1 MSLVQF
7 FAPFDVRSFQSL
19 SINLKVKS
27 WNSIL
32 LKKQSNLKFT
42 NRDFSPSLRNRSLLS
57 SFARKSTNIN
67 SRGKGSR
74 VGPTSFT
81 PRTSKAK
88 RYASL
93 SGGEMERIA
102 PVRWTLF
109 GPWITAA
116 APASAFIFARL
127 VASCTE
133 ITPPPLCPTVPSPRA
148 RTPTE
153 CPISKGCT
161 LHLVL
166 PSFSFR
172 FGNDAPPGLRAHL
185 SQPGCSAD
193 ESRCWRNWDKR
204 QVSRDR
210 CCVFEKSSCSSNLS
224 QQSKDSRI
232 IRFCPS
238 RYTHKYA
245 ISICWFVWLLEKMLE
260 GEDRKV
266 LDRTLNWYREDIE
279 KI

>member
-1 MSLVQF
+1 MPSSSEIDSSVSRCKRIVAPFRVSSYRCLIERAWLSGRRIWLQGTIAKIDPQKFSICAKHRRLMLPVHVHGATAKFNFFPPIPFLPSLRTQTAPSFLSFFPLFFPFRSPCNVFNFNIFILGWKPLKFAFQISRQMSLVQF

-116 APASAFIFARL
+116 APAAGHRL
-127 VASCTE
+127 
-133 ITPPPLCPTVPSPRA
+133 
-148 RTPTE
+148 
-153 CPISKGCT
+153 
-161 LHLVL
+161 
-166 PSFSFR
+166 SFSPVSSHR
-172 FGNDAPPGLRAHL
+172 AP
-185 SQPGCSAD
+185 
-193 ESRCWRNWDKR
+193 K
-204 QVSRDR
+204 
-210 CCVFEKSSCSSNLS
+210 
-224 QQSKDSRI
+224 
-232 IRFCPS
+232 
-238 RYTHKYA
+238 
-245 ISICWFVWLLEKMLE
+245 
-260 GEDRKV
+260 
-266 LDRTLNWYREDIE
+266 
-279 KI
+279 

>member
-1 MSLVQF
+1 MPNIAGWCYLCTCTVQRRNSIFPPHSLPSFAANANCSFFPFLFPPFFPFRSPCNVFNFNIFILGWKPLKFAFQISRQMSLVQF
-7 FAPFDVRSFQSL
+7 FTPFDVRSFESL
-19 SINLKVKS
+19 SIHLKVKS

-116 APASAFIFARL
+116 APAAGHRL
-127 VASCTE
+127 
-133 ITPPPLCPTVPSPRA
+133 
-148 RTPTE
+148 
-153 CPISKGCT
+153 
-161 LHLVL
+161 
-166 PSFSFR
+166 SFSPVSSHR
-172 FGNDAPPGLRAHL
+172 AP
-185 SQPGCSAD
+185 
-193 ESRCWRNWDKR
+193 K
-204 QVSRDR
+204 
-210 CCVFEKSSCSSNLS
+210 
-224 QQSKDSRI
+224 
-232 IRFCPS
+232 
-238 RYTHKYA
+238 
-245 ISICWFVWLLEKMLE
+245 
-260 GEDRKV
+260 
-266 LDRTLNWYREDIE
+266 
-279 KI
+279 